1 MNTKHLHSHT
11 LIAATLALSLV
22 AAACAPSAKPTVKA
36 PASATTAPK
45 IATTVAKPTVAPPK
59 ATTAPTIAPKPTLA
73 PSATPKA
80 ELTPAALGLG
90 QQIGNLKITPSTK
103 DVMPAVGTDRPK
115 TGDVFLSFNV
125 TIENVSKTESVVFDP
140 LKVMVTGPGG
150 VNTYPLTI
158 IKGAKDELSG
168 QTLKPGASA
177 SGVLIFEVPEKHS
190 GFELMFEN
198 ETNHVSW
205 TVGA

>member
-1 MNTKHLHSHT
+1 M
-11 LIAATLALSLV
+11 
-22 AAACAPSAKPTVKA
+22 AAACAPAAKPTVKA
-36 PASATTAPK
+36 PASSTTAPK
-45 IATTVAKPTVAPPK
+45 VATSAAIPTAPK
-59 ATTAPTIAPKPTLA
+59 ATL
-73 PSATPKA
+73 
-80 ELTPAALGLG
+80 ALGLG
-90 QQIGNLKITPSTK
+90 QQIGNLKITPGTEN
-103 DVMPAVGTDRPK
+103 VMPAVGTDRPK
-115 TGDVFLSFNV
+115 TGGVFLSFNV
-125 TIENVSKTESVVFDP
+125 TIENVSKSESVVFDP

-168 QTLKPGASA
+168 QTLKPGTSA